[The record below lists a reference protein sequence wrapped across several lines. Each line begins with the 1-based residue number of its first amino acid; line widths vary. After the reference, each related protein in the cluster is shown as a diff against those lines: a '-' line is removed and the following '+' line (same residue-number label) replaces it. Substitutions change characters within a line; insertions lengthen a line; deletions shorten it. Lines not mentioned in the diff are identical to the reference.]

1 MGLTVI
7 PPGGGEVVGDK
18 PGRRVEILSDRDPV
32 HATLSRFGPGMEGAD
47 LHIHQHHTDFFY
59 VLEGELTV
67 RLGVEDQQVRGAA
80 GSLAWVPPEVVHGF
94 RNASDADMRYLN
106 FHAPGCRFADYM
118 RSMRDGEPLVYDQQD
133 PPADG
138 GRSTEEAHVAT
149 GEEIAEGVELLADL
163 AVLRVTRERGATE
176 PRRVHGLSSYFALDG
191 DLELTHGAEEV
202 FAPAGS
208 WVQVPAGH
216 EHAVDGRL
224 PRSSP
229 RHDGSRSTPI
239 GPCPDRQASYA
250 LTWRI
255 FAGARWN
262 LTRSSP
268 ALRQG

>member
-47 LHIHQHHTDFFY
+47 LHVHQHHTDFFY

-67 RLGVEDQQVRGAA
+67 RLGVEDRQVPVQA
-80 GSLAWVPPEVVHGF
+80 GSLAWVPPDVVHGF

-118 RSMRDGEPLVYDQQD
+118 RSLREGEPLVYDQHD

-138 GRSTEEAHVAT
+138 GRSTEEAHVAS
-149 GEEIAEGVELLADL
+149 GEEIADGVTLLADL
-163 AVLRVTRERGATE
+163 AVLRVTREHGATE
-176 PRRVHGLSSYFALDG
+176 PRRIHALASYFALEG
-191 DLELTHGAEEV
+191 DLVLTHGAEEV
-202 FAPAGS
+202 FAPVGS

-216 EHAVDGRL
+216 EHAVDGL
-224 PRSSP
+224 FLNVTAPSS
-229 RHDGSRSTPI
+229 T
-239 GPCPDRQASYA
+239 A
-250 LTWRI
+250 
-255 FAGARWN
+255 
-262 LTRSSP
+262 
-268 ALRQG
+268 

>member
-18 PGRRVEILSDRDPV
+18 PGRRVEILSDRDPLL
-32 HATLSRFGPGMEGAD
+32 ATLSRFGPGMEGAD
-47 LHIHQHHTDFFY
+47 LHVHQHHTDFFY

-67 RLGVEDQQVRGAA
+67 RLGAEDAQVRVPA
-80 GSLAWVPPEVVHGF
+80 GNLAWVPPDVVHGF

-118 RSMRDGEPLVYDQQD
+118 RSLRDGEPLAYDQQD

-149 GEEIAEGVELLADL
+149 GEEIAEGVTLLADL

-176 PRRVHGLSSYFALDG
+176 PRRIHGLSSYFALEG
-191 DLELTHGAEEV
+191 DLVLTHGAEEV
-202 FAPAGS
+202 FAPQGS

-216 EHAVDGRL
+216 EHAVDGL
-224 PRSSP
+224 FLNVTAPSAAP
-229 RHDGSRSTPI
+229 
-239 GPCPDRQASYA
+239 
-250 LTWRI
+250 
-255 FAGARWN
+255 
-262 LTRSSP
+262 
-268 ALRQG
+268 

>member
-67 RLGVEDQQVRGAA
+67 RLGVEDQQVRVSA
-80 GSLAWVPPEVVHGF
+80 GSLAWVPPDVVHGF

-118 RSMRDGEPLVYDQQD
+118 RSIRDGDPLVYDQYD

-138 GRSTEEAHVAT
+138 GRPIEEAHVAT
-149 GEEIAEGVELLADL
+149 GEEIAEGVTLLADL

-176 PRRVHGLSSYFALDG
+176 PRRVHGLTSYFALDG
-191 DLELTHGAEEV
+191 DLVLTHGAEEV

-216 EHAVDGRL
+216 EHAVDGRFL
-224 PRSSP
+224 NVMAPSS
-229 RHDGSRSTPI
+229 T
-239 GPCPDRQASYA
+239 A
-250 LTWRI
+250 
-255 FAGARWN
+255 
-262 LTRSSP
+262 
-268 ALRQG
+268 